1 MTTKGARNMDA
12 LRRKID
18 ALKEAMARE
27 KLAAM
32 LFYSSGQLS
41 MLEVNAVLW
50 LSGVTPMGPNTAVL
64 LRPSG
69 EATMIIGL
77 PLDEG
82 RVREQTW
89 IGDIRVADN
98 VVGEIGN
105 LLVKHGIRGDIGIAG
120 YNFIVGTGW
129 LTGINNSN
137 YHQHDY

>member
-12 LRRKID
+12 FRRKIET
-18 ALKEAMARE
+18 LKEAMARE
-27 KLAAM
+27 KLAPM

-41 MLEVNAVLW
+41 MLEVNAGLC

-69 EATMIIGL
+69 EATMIISL
-77 PLDEG
+77 PWDEG

-98 VVGEIGN
+98 FVGEIGN
-105 LLVKHGIRGDIGIAG
+105 LLAKHGIGGGSGVARPNI
-120 YNFIVGTGW
+120 
-129 LTGINNSN
+129 
-137 YHQHDY
+137 